1 MDKRFLV
8 GVLTTRDADKAKRC
22 LDSIDCKD
30 VDVVVIVNTTDPFY
44 LKKVEEACIGY
55 TVIETS
61 CNGTAGRGKNTVLD
75 YFIQKRY
82 KYLLPIDGDDY
93 YTEGAVKQL
102 VRYTNLLEQE
112 FLPDII
118 GQLNNQMS
126 YKGEKTNWID
136 FSKNMPSKMFAAR
149 SKANWRTLRQ
159 LNKLA
164 EEVMP
169 FNRFLLLSSVAAK
182 SFRYSETLLAADDYL
197 AMYELYSQP
206 SLNYLLLREKNWYYY
221 DLDETGTLHK
231 FVSEDNAENMIPFWQ
246 KIATLD
252 FTLSKTIDIQ

>member
-1 MDKRFLV
+1 MDNKFLV
-8 GVLTTRDADKAKRC
+8 GVLTTRDVDKTKRC

-44 LKKVEEACIGY
+44 LKKVEEICVGY

-61 CNGTAGRGKNTVLD
+61 CNSTPGKGKNSVLD

-102 VRYTNLLEQE
+102 VRYTNLLEPE

-126 YKGEKTNWID
+126 YRGEKTNWID
-136 FSKNMPSKMFAAR
+136 FSKILPTSTLATK

-159 LNKLA
+159 LNKLT
-164 EEVMP
+164 EEVLP

-206 SLNYLLLREKNWYYY
+206 SLNYLLLRERNWYYY

-231 FVSEDNAENMIPFWQ
+231 FVSEDNTENMIPFWE

-252 FTLSKTIDIQ
+252 FTSSKTIGIQ

>member
-1 MDKRFLV
+1 VDKRFLV
-8 GVLTTRDADKAKRC
+8 GVLTTRDADKTKRC

-30 VDVVVIVNTTDPFY
+30 VDVVVIVNTTDPYY
-44 LKKVEEACIGY
+44 LTKVEDVCAGY

-75 YFIQKRY
+75 YFIQNRY

-102 VRYTNLLEQE
+102 VRYTNLLEPE
-112 FLPDII
+112 FSPDII

-136 FSKNMPSKMFAAR
+136 FAKIMPSKMLAAK

-159 LNKLA
+159 LNKLT

-169 FNRFLLLSSVAAK
+169 FNRFLLLSSVAAN

-206 SLNYLLLREKNWYYY
+206 SLNYILLKEKNLYYY
-221 DLDETGTLHK
+221 DLDEGGTLHK
-231 FVSEDNAENMIPFWQ
+231 FVSEDNTENMISFWQ

-252 FTLSKTIDIQ
+252 FTSSKTISIQ

>member
-1 MDKRFLV
+1 
-8 GVLTTRDADKAKRC
+8 
-22 LDSIDCKD
+22 
-30 VDVVVIVNTTDPFY
+30 
-44 LKKVEEACIGY
+44 
-55 TVIETS
+55 
-61 CNGTAGRGKNTVLD
+61 
-75 YFIQKRY
+75 
-82 KYLLPIDGDDY
+82 
-93 YTEGAVKQL
+93 
-102 VRYTNLLEQE
+102 
-112 FLPDII
+112 
-118 GQLNNQMS
+118 
-126 YKGEKTNWID
+126 
-136 FSKNMPSKMFAAR
+136 MPSKMFAAR

-221 DLDETGTLHK
+221 DLEETGTLHK